1 MTFKFYR
8 YKKVKSTN
16 DIAIQKVK
24 KNFKKGII
32 VSDNQ
37 IKGRGQYGKNW
48 ISFKG
53 NLFVSIFFSINKSI
67 SLKKINHFNCKII
80 KKALSK
86 IINCKIVIKKPN
98 DLLINKKKFAGVLQ
112 ETIIQNN
119 KKYLI
124 IGIGINMIKSPS
136 IRNYPSTN
144 IFRETRLKIHKEEL
158 IQIILKEFKKNLK
171 KFELNV

>member
-16 DIAIQKVK
+16 DTAIQKIK

-67 SLKKINHFNCKII
+67 SLKKINQFNCKIL

-86 IINCKIVIKKPN
+86 IINCKIAIKKPN

>member
-1 MTFKFYR
+1 MRIKLKKFKT
-8 YKKVKSTN
+8 VKSTN
-16 DIAIQKVK
+16 DIAIQKIK

-37 IKGRGQYGKNW
+37 IKGRGQYGKKW

-53 NLFVSIFFSINKSI
+53 NLFISIFFSINKSI

-86 IINCKIVIKKPN
+86 IINCKIAIKRPN

-112 ETIIQNN
+112 ETIIQND

-144 IFRETRLKIHKEEL
+144 IFKETGLKIHKEEL